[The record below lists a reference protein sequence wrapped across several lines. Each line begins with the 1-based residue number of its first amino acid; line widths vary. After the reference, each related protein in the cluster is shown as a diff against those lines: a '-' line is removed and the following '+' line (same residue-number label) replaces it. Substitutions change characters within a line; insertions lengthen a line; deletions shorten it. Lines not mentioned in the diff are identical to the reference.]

1 MLAEQSLITG
11 DRNMAFAHSYIT
23 HSVIF
28 PSIKNILE
36 KTGFSNSA
44 KQLESELTDITFS
57 IKTGDLDTA
66 KRNLIEVRV

>member
-57 IKTGDLDTA
+57 IKTWRSRYCKEKLD
-66 KRNLIEVRV
+66 RGSV